1 MDSVSRYESRCPKCN
16 VTFPIETKVCIHC
29 DGRTGPS
36 HVQLPDPPPG
46 SSTEIDPAT
55 LSEIL
60 QRRQQEAEPG
70 HVQMEDVE
78 EETVRA
84 SPLRSL
90 ITLVWVALA
99 IGISV
104 LRACGESQP

>member
-1 MDSVSRYESRCPKCN
+1 
-16 VTFPIETKVCIHC
+16 
-29 DGRTGPS
+29 
-36 HVQLPDPPPG
+36 
-46 SSTEIDPAT
+46 
-55 LSEIL
+55 
-60 QRRQQEAEPG
+60 
-70 HVQMEDVE
+70 VE
-78 EETVRA
+78 EEPART